1 MPVYMEQ
8 YDFKPGDKVKATLY
22 AYHTNGAG
30 TKLFSSKVTSDTY
43 IVRNSGIM
51 RAKLSGAWKEGQVY
65 VKISDDWKEAA
76 AVYVKI
82 NGSWKE
88 SV

>member
-1 MPVYMEQ
+1 
-8 YDFKPGDKVKATLY
+8 
-22 AYHTNGAG
+22 
-30 TKLFSSKVTSDTY
+30 
-43 IVRNSGIM
+43 M

-65 VKISDDWKEAA
+65 VKISGDWKEAA

-88 SV
+88 ST